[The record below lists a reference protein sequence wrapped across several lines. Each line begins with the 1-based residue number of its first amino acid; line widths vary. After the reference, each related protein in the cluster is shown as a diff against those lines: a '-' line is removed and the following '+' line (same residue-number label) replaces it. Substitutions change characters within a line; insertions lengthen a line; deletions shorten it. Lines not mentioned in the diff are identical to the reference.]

1 MMSRGRRNAVENRP
15 TCPIRWERANPGE
28 CVTYTLGVP
37 VHVAIRGAGTQG
49 QMEDKIRAVQ
59 TFKPL
64 SPADLA
70 EVRRRAVAGQGV
82 CSGTTME

>member
-1 MMSRGRRNAVENRP
+1 M
-15 TCPIRWERANPGE
+15 
-28 CVTYTLGVP
+28 P